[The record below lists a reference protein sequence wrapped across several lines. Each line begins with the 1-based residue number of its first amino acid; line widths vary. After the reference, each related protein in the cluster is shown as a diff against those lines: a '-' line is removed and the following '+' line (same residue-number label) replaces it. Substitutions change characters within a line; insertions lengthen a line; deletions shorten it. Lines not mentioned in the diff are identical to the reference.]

1 MIEIRSPVTGAVL
14 GSVAERDVG
23 DAVAAAGLV
32 QPLWAA
38 VPAHARAHYLRRA
51 AQAVLDELDR
61 LALLIARETGRPRS
75 EALLAELLPSVSAL
89 HTLAD
94 DGPRAL
100 ADQRLGR
107 PSPSS
112 IWKWTSPGWVFSSGQ
127 RPSPSRFDSTRTSAS
142 AMRSSGVTL
151 ADRR

>member
-1 MIEIRSPVTGAVL
+1 MAELEIRSPVTGEVL

-23 DAVAAAGLV
+23 AAASAAALV

-38 VPAHARAHYLRRA
+38 VPAGARAHYLRRA

-89 HTLAD
+89 HALAD

-107 PSPSS
+107 PALLR
-112 IWKWTSPGWVFSSGQ
+112 GG
-127 RPSPSRFDSTRTSAS
+127 
-142 AMRSSGVTL
+142 
-151 ADRR
+151 RRAVLV